1 MDCTEAVY
9 SEDYFD
15 FINTLSREVNMRNGD
30 EILCSQPLDN
40 GFEVLFYP
48 REAVSYTH
56 LTLPTNSLV

>member
-1 MDCTEAVY
+1 MDCTDAVY

-40 GFEVLFYP
+40 GFEVLFIP
-48 REAVSYTH
+48 GK
-56 LTLPTNSLV
+56 L